1 MIGIVYTVYGDIS
14 PVAFKMPVLSLAV
27 MILRQF
33 EKARKPDEI
42 REQLVYKHTKR
53 ENQDKIAKEKGR
65 DNNLLLVRLF
75 KQQYSC
81 EKCVS
86 LYFS

>member
-1 MIGIVYTVYGDIS
+1 
-14 PVAFKMPVLSLAV
+14 MPVLSLAV

-42 REQLVYKHTKR
+42 REQLAYKHTKR
-53 ENQDKIAKEKGR
+53 KTQDKMAKEKGR

-75 KQQYSC
+75 
-81 EKCVS
+81 
-86 LYFS
+86 